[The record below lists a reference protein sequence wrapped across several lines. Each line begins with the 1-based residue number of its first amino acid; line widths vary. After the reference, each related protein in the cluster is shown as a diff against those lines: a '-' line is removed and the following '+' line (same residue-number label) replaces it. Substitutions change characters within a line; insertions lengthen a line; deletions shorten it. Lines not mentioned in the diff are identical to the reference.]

1 MCIHIYIYV
10 YSVCSTWSY
19 LCTEFFGPLGD
30 ELSLAP
36 GPEMDKLCLILQR
49 NNTQNVSQ
57 IFLDWNNTSL
67 DDFSIKMSYCS
78 EGRYTTI
85 DSYSVVKIIIT
96 PSWGTDGSYGGV
108 WRGDG
113 CYYPTRVCN
122 LALHRAP
129 PPQRRVKIPSP
140 CCNRSWPKTKGKNAA
155 SFGLP

>member
-1 MCIHIYIYV
+1 MVQVYIHIHIHSI

-30 ELSLAP
+30 ELSLGG

-129 PPQRRVKIPSP
+129 PAPETREDTIS
-140 CCNRSWPKTKGKNAA
+140 
-155 SFGLP
+155 LL